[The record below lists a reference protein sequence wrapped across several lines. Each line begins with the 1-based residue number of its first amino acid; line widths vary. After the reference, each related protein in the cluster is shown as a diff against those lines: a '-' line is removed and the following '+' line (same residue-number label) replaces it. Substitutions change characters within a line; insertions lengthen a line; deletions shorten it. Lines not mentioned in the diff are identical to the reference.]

1 MTTRQSLRLALRRR
15 LEDSAVSPLWD
26 DDTLNDGFASAIRD
40 YSARFPAHRT
50 ATVMVGAGST
60 AIPLTAASQSG
71 GRIVRV
77 IDGMGQTVPRN
88 WSDEDAPPG
97 SQRWRWWE
105 GAIRLDQPAVAG
117 SWQVEYL
124 ATRLMPPNDT
134 DPVEVR
140 DGDEA
145 IVVAM
150 AALYALHRRAVE
162 DGKRGHS
169 PSLILTTASTVRS
182 ELERE
187 LRARM
192 RQVRGGVLPAAS

>member
-1 MTTRQSLRLALRRR
+1 MTTRASLRLALRRR
-15 LEDSAVSPLWD
+15 LEDSAVPPVWD
-26 DDTLNDGFASAIRD
+26 DDLLNDAFASAIRD

-50 ATVMVGAGST
+50 ATIPVGAGST
-60 AIPLTAASQSG
+60 AVPLTAAAQSG

-77 IDGMGQTVPRN
+77 SDGSGETVPRN
-88 WSDEDAPPG
+88 WSDEDAPLG

-105 GAIRLDQPAVAG
+105 GAVRLDQPATAG
-117 SWQVEYL
+117 TWQVEYL
-124 ATRLMPPNDT
+124 ATRLMPANDV

-162 DGKRGHS
+162 DGRRGHA
-169 PSLILTTASTVRS
+169 PSLVLSTAAAIRS
-182 ELERE
+182 ELDRE

-192 RQVRGGVLPAAS
+192 RQVRGGVLPVAN

>member
-1 MTTRQSLRLALRRR
+1 MTTRQALRLALRRR
-15 LEDSAVSPLWD
+15 LEDSAVPSLWD

-50 ATVMVGAGST
+50 ATVVVVTGAMS
-60 AIPLTAASQSG
+60 IPLTAASQSG

-77 IDGMGQTVPRN
+77 IDGSGQTVPRN

-105 GAIRLDQPAVAG
+105 GAIRLDLPAIAG
-117 SWQVEYL
+117 SWRVEYL
-124 ATRLMPPNDT
+124 ATRLMPANDT

-150 AALYALHRRAVE
+150 AALYALHRRAIE
-162 DGKRGHS
+162 DGKRGHA
-169 PSLILTTASTVRS
+169 PSLILATAATVRS

-192 RQVRGGVLPAAS
+192 RQVRGGVLPAAT

>member
-1 MTTRQSLRLALRRR
+1 MTNRQSLRLALRRR
-15 LEDSAVSPLWD
+15 LEDSAVPPVWD
-26 DDTLNDGFASAIRD
+26 DDTLNDDFASAIRD

-50 ATVMVGAGST
+50 ATISVAAGSQS
-60 AIPLTAASQSG
+60 IPLTAAAQSG

-77 IDGMGQTVPRN
+77 SDGRGVTVPRN

-105 GAIRLDQPAVAG
+105 GSIRLDQPAAAG
-117 SWQVEYL
+117 LWEVEYL
-124 ATRLMPPNDT
+124 ATCLMPANDT

-140 DGDEA
+140 DGDESL
-145 IVVAM
+145 VVAM

-169 PSLILTTASTVRS
+169 PSLMLTTAAAIRW
-182 ELERE
+182 EMERE

-192 RQVRGGVLPAAS
+192 RQVRGGVLPAAY

>member
-50 ATVMVGAGST
+50 ASVAVVAGAT

-77 IDGMGQTVPRN
+77 IDGTGATVPRN
-88 WSDEDAPPG
+88 WDDEDAPPG
-97 SQRWRWWE
+97 GQRWRWWE
-105 GAIRLDQPAVAG
+105 GAIRLDLPAVAG
-117 SWQVEYL
+117 SWRVEYL
-124 ATRLMPPNDT
+124 ATRLMPPNDV

-169 PSLILTTASTVRS
+169 PSLILTTAAAIRS